1 MTDRFDFEQQIMKCW
16 NVTDDM
22 DYIAQYVSNL
32 HMDAKDQDKVMNMLF
47 GLKDMYDVKFQYM
60 FDTFEKM
67 IKEGQIKTP
76 ELKSWADM

>member
-1 MTDRFDFEQQIMKCW
+1 MSDRFDFEQQIMKCW
-16 NVTDDM
+16 NVTDDI

-32 HMDAKDQDKVMNMLF
+32 HMDAKDQDKVMNMLL

-60 FDTFEKM
+60 FDTFERM
-67 IKEGQIKTP
+67 IKDGQINTP

>member
-47 GLKDMYDVKFQYM
+47 GLRDMYDVKFQYM